1 MPLRS
6 EKKAPNLKPVVDP
19 NNPVKPGFW
28 PASVAFW
35 DAENGLLAGRLY
47 RDEGRSRSD
56 GAVAM
61 THDGGTSWRLA
72 YRTNSQVDGLA
83 VVGERTAFATLGYG
97 NTKIITT
104 GDSGR
109 TWKDWP
115 GSQELSQPSF
125 QTPETGWAV
134 SDRGLMAWSSG
145 RWAPIPDP
153 CEGVVVDLSFPEG
166 GDGRGWLACSFEGG
180 AGQEPKAIYET
191 TDAGRSWDL
200 RAGVWPIGWG
210 PSPGSSPGSGLSGY
224 GYVSAISF
232 LPDGSGWLAE
242 SRGTFYSTDDG
253 GSSWRQHV
261 GFQQPEVAFGTS
273 VWQVDDLTG
282 FVLEDRRE
290 MVLHV
295 SHDGGASWSRVAAFR
310 ANW

>member
-47 RDEGRSRSD
+47 LDEGRSRSD

-191 TDAGRSWDL
+191 TDALGTSAPASGPLAGALHLGLHRVPASADTDTSAPSPSFPMDRGGWQSHAERSTRRMTAARVGGSTSGSSNRKWPSGRRSGRSM
-200 RAGVWPIGWG
+200 
-210 PSPGSSPGSGLSGY
+210 
-224 GYVSAISF
+224 
-232 LPDGSGWLAE
+232 
-242 SRGTFYSTDDG
+242 T
-253 GSSWRQHV
+253 
-261 GFQQPEVAFGTS
+261 
-273 VWQVDDLTG
+273 
-282 FVLEDRRE
+282 
-290 MVLHV
+290 
-295 SHDGGASWSRVAAFR
+295 
-310 ANW
+310 